1 MHSIQ
6 NSGDDNSKNSDF
18 GFRISDLPIIHDV
31 MDKLLETIDLKTNFY
46 TYEGVVKALNK
57 VSVVIEH
64 GSTFGLVGE
73 SGCGKSVT
81 VRSMMRI
88 IQEPGR
94 IENGKVVVF
103 FNGENEEKGIDL
115 LQKSETYM
123 EQLRGNQISM
133 IFQEPNAALNP
144 ILSIND
150 QISESF
156 LFHQKEEMAQKVLSE
171 LWEETKDSLALLK
184 KYQLMMLAQFVKN
197 PADLVVKILSRIP
210 LLRRWDTR
218 LYREATKR
226 SIDILSKLGI
236 ANPEHVIC
244 CYPHE
249 ISGGMKQRIV
259 IAIALACNPALLI
272 ADEPTSNLDVTIQ
285 AQILEL
291 IRKLKEK
298 YISSV
303 LFITHDLGVVAET
316 CDRVGVMYAGNV
328 CELADVRK
336 LFRNP
341 KHPYTKALLNAVPK
355 ISQEGALESIEG
367 TVPNL
372 VHPPPGCR
380 FHPRCPHAM
389 PVCQTEFPD
398 TKEIAENHFVA
409 CYLYRDA

>member
-1 MHSIQ
+1 M
-6 NSGDDNSKNSDF
+6 G
-18 GFRISDLPIIHDV
+18 
-31 MDKLLETIDLKTNFY
+31 KLLETVDLKTNFY

-57 VSVVIEH
+57 VSVIIEY

-81 VRSMMRI
+81 VRSIMRI
-88 IQEPGR
+88 IPEPGQ
-94 IENGKVVVF
+94 IEKKSSKIIVYF
-103 FNGENEEKGIDL
+103 DEENQQEGIDL
-115 LQKSETYM
+115 LQQSEAYM

-144 ILSIND
+144 ILSINE

-156 LFHQKEEMAQKVLSE
+156 LFHQKQEMAKEVLGDLWGKV
-171 LWEETKDSLALLK
+171 KDSFAPLK
-184 KYQLMMLAQFVKN
+184 RYQLMMLSQFVKN
-197 PADLVVKILSRIP
+197 PDNLMVKILSKIP
-210 LLRRWDTR
+210 IFRRWDSP

-226 SIDILSKLGI
+226 SIDIIGKLGI
-236 ANPEHVIC
+236 ANPEQVITR
-244 CYPHE
+244 YPHE

-259 IAIALACNPALLI
+259 IAIALACNPVLLI

-291 IRKLKEK
+291 IRELKEK

-316 CDRVGVMYAGNV
+316 CDRVGVMYAGNI
-328 CELADVRK
+328 CEVADVQE
-336 LFRNP
+336 LFKHP
-341 KHPYTKALLNAVPK
+341 KHPYTKALLHAVPK
-355 ISQEGALESIEG
+355 ASQEGALESIEG

-389 PVCQTEFPD
+389 PVCQTEFPE
-398 TKEIAENHFVA
+398 TKEIAKNHLVA
-409 CYLYRDA
+409 CYLYS